1 MNAHTLLAFSALA
14 LVTTATPGPT
24 VLLAMTNGSRY
35 GTRVAAPGIL
45 GAITSDVVLIGA
57 VALGLG
63 ALLSS
68 SAMLFA
74 AVKWLGVAY
83 LAYLGLRLLRSH
95 GSLEQTKQ
103 KAEELA
109 GSRQLF
115 VRSFLVAVTNP
126 KAYLFFAALLPQFIE
141 PGLPLLPQYTVLA
154 VIFASIDGF
163 IVSIYSFA
171 GTRAVSLFQGR
182 GSRWMEKLC
191 GTTMLGL
198 AASLAFYAVPHQNT

>member
-63 ALLSS
+63 ALLTS
-68 SAMLFA
+68 SAVLFA

-103 KAEELA
+103 KADELA
-109 GSRQLF
+109 
-115 VRSFLVAVTNP
+115 
-126 KAYLFFAALLPQFIE
+126 
-141 PGLPLLPQYTVLA
+141 
-154 VIFASIDGF
+154 
-163 IVSIYSFA
+163 
-171 GTRAVSLFQGR
+171 
-182 GSRWMEKLC
+182 
-191 GTTMLGL
+191 
-198 AASLAFYAVPHQNT
+198 